1 MKSSKP
7 ISESTGRHLNFRTQR
22 NTIRLPCFPCGK
34 TDCCFKGPGLSGRAG
49 RPMWDVPG
57 PPPLPPHPFIP
68 ILEPPGW
75 GCGSSSASARL
86 CVCARARAHT
96 HTHTHTHT
104 QSSSTPGITGLLSPC
119 TSDEIQSLSMTDKA
133 PGSEQTSGS
142 THFFTPLPHS
152 VLLAFA
158 LDVLSSWNS
167 FPLAKDICILWDS
180 AYIPIPPGSSP

>member
-1 MKSSKP
+1 MKAQEGTLISGHKEIPSGSHVFLVVKQIAASKALGCLEEQGGQCGMSQDP
-7 ISESTGRHLNFRTQR
+7 LLCPHTPLYLYWSPQGGAVGPALL
-22 NTIRLPCFPCGK
+22 LP
-34 TDCCFKGPGLSGRAG
+34 A
-49 RPMWDVPG
+49 
-57 PPPLPPHPFIP
+57 
-68 ILEPPGW
+68 
-75 GCGSSSASARL
+75 
-86 CVCARARAHT
+86 CVCARARSHT